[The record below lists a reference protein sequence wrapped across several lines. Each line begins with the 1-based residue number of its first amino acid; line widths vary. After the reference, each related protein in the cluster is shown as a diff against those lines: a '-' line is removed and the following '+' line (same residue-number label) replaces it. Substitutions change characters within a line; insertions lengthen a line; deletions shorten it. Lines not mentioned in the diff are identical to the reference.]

1 MRALI
6 VLVACYPF
14 VATAETLNV
23 KTGVWEITSTSTLSG
38 APGLPPELLEQLSD
52 EQRAEVEKRL
62 KDASDRAY
70 TDVSRECVT
79 ELDLRNPFESANP
92 DECTQRV
99 VRSTRTEQ
107 EFELEC
113 TGTHPGTGT
122 LRISAPTPETM
133 TGVLDASLGKGND
146 AVKVKATLKGRWL
159 GPDCDEADENEGV
172 PEEEMDDEE
181 EDENV

>member
-1 MRALI
+1 MFRNAWDPRGVPARRSLRAVTLGTRAIALVWSQVVNRRRQRGSYLQELTMRALI

-92 DECTQRV
+92 DECTQ
-99 VRSTRTEQ
+99 
-107 EFELEC
+107 
-113 TGTHPGTGT
+113 
-122 LRISAPTPETM
+122 
-133 TGVLDASLGKGND
+133 
-146 AVKVKATLKGRWL
+146 
-159 GPDCDEADENEGV
+159 
-172 PEEEMDDEE
+172 
-181 EDENV
+181 